1 MDSEGVSPLGRRLA
15 GRGVSPLPCL
25 HLIGSICKP
34 HPTRPSASSPFLQGR
49 GQCMAISP
57 RSSVPGFTIVYDE
70 VVPKCCYREGD
81 TPSRTLPR
89 PDAYPMG
96 SRFIPLAQDV
106 AQMADTWELRAP
118 IRVFRGLGDLFGM
131 TST

>member
-1 MDSEGVSPLGRRLA
+1 
-15 GRGVSPLPCL
+15 
-25 HLIGSICKP
+25 
-34 HPTRPSASSPFLQGR
+34 
-49 GQCMAISP
+49 MAISP
-57 RSSVPGFTIVYDE
+57 GSSVPGFTIVYDE
-70 VVPKCCYREGD
+70 VVPKRCYREGD